1 MTTVFSGGAEW
12 LTAREGLGWPTLP
25 VCAQLKEHWQQ
36 NPATRRADKR
46 ITGFTADA
54 SSLNFET
61 CGKFDFWET
70 VYMWYLALVDEQPRD
85 SSQLAGGSHL
95 FCDVPLVHS
104 FRGEKIHHMLLLGVN
119 ISSCGQNGAARMGI
133 ALEVVQIYGAV

>member
-12 LTAREGLGWPTLP
+12 LTAREGLGWTTLP

-36 NPATRRADKR
+36 NPATRTADKR

-61 CGKFDFWET
+61 CGKFDFGRRFTYGIW
-70 VYMWYLALVDEQPRD
+70 
-85 SSQLAGGSHL
+85 
-95 FCDVPLVHS
+95 PLWMNNP
-104 FRGEKIHHMLLLGVN
+104 EIHHNLPVGHTCSVTSLWSTAFVEKRYTTCFTWG
-119 ISSCGQNGAARMGI
+119 
-133 ALEVVQIYGAV
+133 